1 MDFKNLSI
9 EQLHKQF
16 TDMAIKLE
24 ARRATC
30 RKSSKQYYNKT
41 FKLTDKSSPADVAKN
56 KASLMRRDEYQ
67 KKYYQKNK
75 ETIKLKQREY
85 REERKKKEQAEK
97 EFEEK
102 ST

>member
-9 EQLHKQF
+9 EEIHKQF
-16 TDMAIKLE
+16 TDMANKLE

-41 FKLTDKSSPADVAKN
+41 FKLTDKSTPADVAKN
-56 KASLMRRDEYQ
+56 KSSLMRRDEYQ

-75 ETIKLKQREY
+75 EIIKLKQREY
-85 REERKKKEQAEK
+85 REQRKKKEEEAEQKK
-97 EFEEK
+97 EEN
-102 ST
+102 